1 MLHQFRILIAHPF
14 CALSVLEVRLAP
26 HTDPITGDEH
36 EVMVNLPK
44 GFIFQT
50 AHAVK
55 TAVMRILS
63 PNLNFEHSGRNAF
76 CTTVSYDGH
85 SSNGR

>member
-1 MLHQFRILIAHPF
+1 MNLDGSRSSFKVPG
-14 CALSVLEVRLAP
+14 VLEVELAP
-26 HTDPITGDEH
+26 HLDPIDGGEH
-36 EVMVNLPK
+36 EVMVNVPK

-63 PNLNFEHSGRNAF
+63 PNLNFEHGGRNAF
-76 CTTVSYDGH
+76 YTTVSYEGP
-85 SSNGR
+85 